1 MRGPNRKHKLSH
13 SKAYL
18 SLGSNVSPEKNIQFA
33 LDQLRRIFG
42 ETVPSSTYLTK
53 AVGFEGP
60 DFLNLVVKIETDLD
74 PATLIDQLHSI
85 EEMTGRV
92 TGTKAFND
100 RTLDIDVLIYD
111 DCINLDLNIP
121 RDEILKHGFV
131 LEPLAELYP
140 DGLHPIEKIT
150 FLELW
155 NRLKDDLDAS
165 QKI

>member
-1 MRGPNRKHKLSH
+1 LISPT
-13 SKAYL
+13 AYL

-33 LDQLRRIFG
+33 LDQLSKIFG
-42 ETVPSSTYLTK
+42 KVVSSSTYVTK
-53 AVGFEGP
+53 SVGFEGS
-60 DFLNLVVKIETDLD
+60 DFLNLVVRINTDLD
-74 PATLIDQLHSI
+74 PSELIDKLHLI

-111 DCINLDLNIP
+111 DLVDQSLNIP
-121 RDEILKHGFV
+121 RDEILKYGFV

-140 DGLHPIEKIT
+140 DGIHPIEKIT

-155 NRLKDDLDAS
+155 NRLKESLDTS
-165 QKI
+165 QRI

>member
-1 MRGPNRKHKLSH
+1 MISPT
-13 SKAYL
+13 AYL

-33 LDQLRRIFG
+33 LDQLSKIFG
-42 ETVPSSTYLTK
+42 KVVSSSTYVTK
-53 AVGFEGP
+53 SVGFEGS
-60 DFLNLVVKIETDLD
+60 DFLNLVVRINTDLD
-74 PATLIDQLHSI
+74 PSELIGKLHLI

-111 DCINLDLNIP
+111 DLVDLSLNIP
-121 RDEILKHGFV
+121 RDEILKYGFV

-140 DGLHPIEKIT
+140 DGIHPIEKIT

-155 NRLKDDLDAS
+155 NRLKESLDTS
-165 QKI
+165 QRI

>member
-1 MRGPNRKHKLSH
+1 MISPT
-13 SKAYL
+13 AYL

-33 LDQLRRIFG
+33 LDQLSKIFG
-42 ETVPSSTYLTK
+42 EIVSSSTYVTK
-53 AVGFEGP
+53 SVGFEGS
-60 DFLNLVVKIETDLD
+60 DFLNLVVRINTDLD
-74 PATLIDQLHSI
+74 PSELIDKLHLI

-111 DCINLDLNIP
+111 DLVDLSLNIP
-121 RDEILKHGFV
+121 RDEILKYGFV

-140 DGLHPIEKIT
+140 DGIHPIEKIT

-155 NRLKDDLDAS
+155 NRLKESLDTS
-165 QKI
+165 QRI

>member
-1 MRGPNRKHKLSH
+1 MISPT
-13 SKAYL
+13 AYL

-33 LDQLRRIFG
+33 LDQLSKIFG
-42 ETVPSSTYLTK
+42 KVVSSSTYVTK
-53 AVGFEGP
+53 SVGFEGS
-60 DFLNLVVKIETDLD
+60 DFLNLVVRINTDLD
-74 PATLIDQLHSI
+74 PSELIDKLHLI

-111 DCINLDLNIP
+111 DLVDLSLNIP
-121 RDEILKHGFV
+121 RDEILKYGFV

-140 DGLHPIEKIT
+140 DGIHPIEKIT

-155 NRLKDDLDAS
+155 NRLKESLDTS
-165 QKI
+165 QRI

>member
-1 MRGPNRKHKLSH
+1 MISPT
-13 SKAYL
+13 AYL

-33 LDQLRRIFG
+33 LDQLSKIFG
-42 ETVPSSTYLTK
+42 EIVSSSTYVTK
-53 AVGFEGP
+53 SVGFEGS
-60 DFLNLVVKIETDLD
+60 DFLNSVVRINTDLD
-74 PATLIDQLHSI
+74 PSELIDKLHRI

-111 DCINLDLNIP
+111 DLVDLSLNIP
-121 RDEILKHGFV
+121 RDEILKYGFV

-140 DGLHPIEKIT
+140 DGIHPIEKIT

-155 NRLKDDLDAS
+155 NRLKESLDTS
-165 QKI
+165 QRI

>member
-1 MRGPNRKHKLSH
+1 LISPT
-13 SKAYL
+13 AYL

-33 LDQLRRIFG
+33 LDQLSKIFG
-42 ETVPSSTYLTK
+42 KVVSSSTYVTK
-53 AVGFEGP
+53 SVGFEGS
-60 DFLNLVVKIETDLD
+60 DFLNLVVRINTDLD
-74 PATLIDQLHSI
+74 PSELIDKLHLI

-111 DCINLDLNIP
+111 DLVDLSLNIP
-121 RDEILKHGFV
+121 RDEILKYGFV

-140 DGLHPIEKIT
+140 DGIHPIEKIT

-155 NRLKDDLDAS
+155 NRLKESLDTS
-165 QKI
+165 QRI

>member
-1 MRGPNRKHKLSH
+1 MISPT
-13 SKAYL
+13 AYL

-33 LDQLRRIFG
+33 LDQLSKIFG
-42 ETVPSSTYLTK
+42 KVVSSSTYVTES
-53 AVGFEGP
+53 VGFEGS
-60 DFLNLVVKIETDLD
+60 DFLNLVVRINTDLD
-74 PATLIDQLHSI
+74 PSELIDKLHLI

-111 DCINLDLNIP
+111 DLVDLSLNIP
-121 RDEILKHGFV
+121 RDEILKYGFV

-140 DGLHPIEKIT
+140 NGIHPIEKIT

-155 NRLKDDLDAS
+155 NRLKESLDTS
-165 QKI
+165 QRI

>member
-1 MRGPNRKHKLSH
+1 MISTT
-13 SKAYL
+13 AYL

-33 LDQLRRIFG
+33 LDQLSKIFG
-42 ETVPSSTYLTK
+42 KVVSSSTYVTK
-53 AVGFEGP
+53 SVGFEGS
-60 DFLNLVVKIETDLD
+60 DFLNLVVRINTDLD
-74 PATLIDQLHSI
+74 PSELIDKLHLI

-111 DCINLDLNIP
+111 DLVDLSLNIP
-121 RDEILKHGFV
+121 RDEILKYGFV

-140 DGLHPIEKIT
+140 NGIHPIEKIT

-155 NRLKDDLDAS
+155 NRLKESLDTS
-165 QKI
+165 QRI

>member
-1 MRGPNRKHKLSH
+1 MISTT
-13 SKAYL
+13 AYL

-33 LDQLRRIFG
+33 LDQLSKIFG
-42 ETVPSSTYLTK
+42 KVVSSSTYVTK
-53 AVGFEGP
+53 SVGFEGS
-60 DFLNLVVKIETDLD
+60 DFLNLVVRINTNLD
-74 PATLIDQLHSI
+74 PSELIDKLHRI

-111 DCINLDLNIP
+111 DLVDLSLNIP
-121 RDEILKHGFV
+121 RDEILKYGFV

-140 DGLHPIEKIT
+140 DGIHPIEKIT

-155 NRLKDDLDAS
+155 NRLKESLDTS
-165 QKI
+165 QRI